1 MTILS
6 SDLIT
11 VTESQLENHWSN
23 RGAVKTA
30 KKTHKSVRHALDQ
43 YDWPDWVRYKPFL
56 QGSYKNH
63 TNIHGDSDVDTV
75 IRLDSVWRRDLSSLT
90 EAQKRNYKQDHSSA
104 LNSLDDFREHVKKA
118 LRAHYDEDT
127 ILADDHVTQKDKC
140 IAVETPYLD
149 ADVVVCQEYRLY
161 YSIDKSDPEGYDY
174 ISGITFD
181 TQSGNRIINFPRQ
194 HYQNGTDKHQS
205 TNQRFKP
212 MVRCFKNARTHL
224 VEKREIPEDLAPSY
238 FIECLVYNAPD
249 GCFKQSYRDSSEA
262 IINYLQDSR
271 LREMNTQDG
280 MLRMFGNEETQ
291 WSTQKA
297 ERTLKAWNKLLS

>member
-63 TNIHGDSDVDTV
+63 TNIHGDSDVDTI
-75 IRLDSVWRRDLSSLT
+75 IRLDSVYRKNLSALT
-90 EAQKRNYKQDHSSA
+90 EAQKVVYRKRASYAS
-104 LNSLDDFREHVKKA
+104 NSLGDFRERVVEA
-118 LRAHYDEDT
+118 LRDHYNDDG
-127 ILADDHVTQKDKC
+127 ILADDHVSEKDKC

-149 ADVVVCQEYRLY
+149 ADVVVCQKFRLY
-161 YSIDKSDPEGYDY
+161 YSTDDSDPEGFDY
-174 ISGITFD
+174 VTGIRFETR
-181 TQSGNRIINFPRQ
+181 SGNEIINFPRQ

-249 GCFKQSYRDSSEA
+249 DCFKQSYRDSFEA
-262 IINYLQDSR
+262 IINYLQDSH
-271 LREMNTQDG
+271 LREMNTQDE

-297 ERTLKAWNKLLS
+297 ESTLKAWNKLLS